1 MWSHV
6 QTGERIGQSPNLYAF
21 EKKVLSPHQNIG
33 SVAVA
38 TLVMASA
45 SGLQA
50 KDWTSVN
57 IATEG
62 AYEPWN
68 LTLPGGKIS
77 GFEPELMDYL
87 CAKMK
92 LQCKITVQNWDGMI
106 ASLNAGKFDVL
117 MDAIVITDDRKQVM
131 DFSIPYAQTPANF
144 VAQDAA
150 LLPGKTGAANAI
162 TLSADPKAI
171 HDAIEPLRQ
180 ALKGKTIG
188 IASGI
193 IYTKFIDE
201 NFKDVATI
209 REYNTSADAI
219 LDLQSGRI
227 DAIFDDVT
235 FLDSIMSK
243 PENKGLA
250 YTGPQIKGPIWGDGE
265 GLGFR
270 KSDPELKAK
279 FDAALKEA
287 IADGTVKKL
296 SEKWF
301 KVDLTPKS

>member
-1 MWSHV
+1 M
-6 QTGERIGQSPNLYAF
+6 TA
-21 EKKVLSPHQNIG
+21 KKSNWLG

-150 LLPGKTGAANAI
+150 LLPGKTGSANAI